1 MPIESTLKPSYL
13 FFFLAF
19 TELVLWRITRL
30 DSGYE
35 KKDRGSLY
43 VIFLVIIVS
52 AHLAKLSAQHLPQL
66 GISSLLG
73 LNVASMRTLYCVGL
87 LVFVSGMALRWF
99 SVFYLGRL
107 YTFEVAIANDHRV
120 ISTGPYRY
128 MRHPAYSF
136 SLLSFF
142 GLGICAD
149 NFLSLLLF
157 TLPISWA
164 LLHRIKIEEAALTD
178 ALGRHYT
185 DYALKTSRLIP
196 YIY

>member
-1 MPIESTLKPSYL
+1 MLKPSYL
-13 FFFLAF
+13 FFFFAF
-19 TELVLWRITRL
+19 TELVLWRLTRPVP
-30 DSGYE
+30 GYQ

-43 VIFLVIIVS
+43 ILLSVIILS
-52 AHLAKLSAQHLPQL
+52 AHLAKLSAQHLPQW
-66 GISSLLG
+66 GISALLG
-73 LNVASMRTLYCVGL
+73 LNMASIRTLYGVGL
-87 LVFVSGMALRWF
+87 LVFASGMALRWF

-107 YTFEVAIANDHRV
+107 YTFEVAIAEDHRV

-149 NFLSLLLF
+149 NVLSLLLF
-157 TLPISWA
+157 TVPISWA
-164 LLHRIKIEEAALTD
+164 LLHRIRIEEAALTD